1 MNTRQ
6 QSQTVITRLIV
17 ALVVSSLLAS
27 LSPASL
33 AASRETGSLDN
44 LLEAIGL
51 KKFEVDVAAPDF
63 TLSDLSGKSVRLSDL
78 RGKVVFLTFWTTW

>member
-1 MNTRQ
+1 MKTRQ
-6 QSQTVITRLIV
+6 RSQKVITWLVV

-27 LSPASL
+27 LSLAPL

-51 KKFEVDVAAPDF
+51 NKFEVDVTAPDF

-78 RGKVVFLTFWTTW
+78 RGHVVFLTFWTTW

>member
-1 MNTRQ
+1 VNTRQ
-6 QSQTVITRLIV
+6 QSQKVITWLIG

-27 LSPASL
+27 LSLASV
-33 AASRETGSLDN
+33 AASRQTDPLDS

-51 KKFEVDVAAPDF
+51 NKFEVDVTAPDF